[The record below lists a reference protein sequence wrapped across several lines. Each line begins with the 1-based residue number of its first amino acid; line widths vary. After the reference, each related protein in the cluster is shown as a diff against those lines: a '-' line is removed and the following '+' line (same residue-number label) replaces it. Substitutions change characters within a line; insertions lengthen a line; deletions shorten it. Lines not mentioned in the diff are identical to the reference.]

1 MRKTT
6 GGRGFT
12 LIELMTVIAII
23 GILASII
30 LVSLATAQAKGRDAK
45 RISDIKNIQLALAE
59 YYNDNGMYPLNIYA
73 GAGTPPASGLAP
85 TYMSIVPLDPLNN
98 TTQYLY
104 IPITSIG
111 TNCSAVPP
119 TSYHL
124 GVPLEVPTNAVLL
137 TDVDAGISSHVCS
150 GTHNATLFSGDFNG
164 TSAVAAPGQCG
175 NTSGIP
181 QGTAGATETCYDV
194 VSN

>member
-1 MRKTT
+1 
-6 GGRGFT
+6 
-12 LIELMTVIAII
+12 MTVIAII

-104 IPITSIG
+104 VPITSTG
-111 TNCSAVPP
+111 TNCSAIPP
-119 TSYHL
+119 TTYHL
-124 GVPLEVPTNAVLL
+124 GVSLEVPTNAVLL
-137 TDVDAGISSHVCS
+137 TDVDAGV
-150 GTHNATLFSGDFNG
+150 NAHTCTGYHDFNG
-164 TSAVAAPGQCG
+164 TSAVAAPGQC
-175 NTSGIP
+175 NSTSGIA